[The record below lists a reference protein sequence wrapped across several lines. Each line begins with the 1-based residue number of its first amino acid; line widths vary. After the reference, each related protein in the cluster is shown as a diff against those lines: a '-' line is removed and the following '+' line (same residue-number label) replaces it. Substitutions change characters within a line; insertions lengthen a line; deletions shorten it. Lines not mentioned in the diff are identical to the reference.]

1 MPPMPALDFAATH
14 RNRDV
19 LLGVLKPRLPGSGM
33 VLEIGSGSG
42 QHHVYFG
49 AALPHL
55 NWQPTDIE
63 PDHLRSITAW
73 QDLQPSAGL
82 LPAKKLDLLK
92 PWPVQQADAVLCFNV
107 IHISPRACTP
117 ALFEGAGQV
126 LPKGGRLFTYGPYTF
141 GGLHTAQSNVRFQEL
156 LESMDPDF
164 GVRDA
169 DELAELALE
178 NGLSLVEKV
187 AMPANNFTLVF
198 EKTDA

>member
-1 MPPMPALDFAATH
+1 MPALDFAATH

-19 LLGVLKPRLPGSGM
+19 LLEVLTPRLPARGT

-55 NWQPTDIE
+55 NWQPTDLE
-63 PDHLRSITAW
+63 AEHLESITAW

-82 LPAKKLDLLK
+82 LPAKKLDLLQE
-92 PWPVQQADAVLCFNV
+92 WPVEQADAVLCFNV
-107 IHISPRACTP
+107 IHISPWACTP
-117 ALFEGAGQV
+117 ALFAGAGRV
-126 LPKGGRLFTYGPYTF
+126 LTQGGRLFTYGPYTF
-141 GGLHTAQSNVRFQEL
+141 GGEHTSTSNVRFEGWL
-156 LESMDPDF
+156 KSMDPDF

-169 DELAELALE
+169 DELAQIALD
-178 NGLSLVEKV
+178 NGLKLVEKV

-198 EKTDA
+198 EKA

>member
-1 MPPMPALDFAATH
+1 MPALDFAATH

-19 LLGVLKPRLPGSGM
+19 LLEVLTPRLPAAGT

-42 QHHVYFG
+42 QHHVHFG

-55 NWQPTDIE
+55 NWQPTDLD
-63 PDHLRSITAW
+63 PDHLESITAW

-82 LPAKKLDLLK
+82 LPVKRLDLLK
-92 PWPVQQADAVLCFNV
+92 PWPVERADAVLCFNV
-107 IHISPRACTP
+107 IHISPWACTP
-117 ALFEGAGQV
+117 ALFQGAAQV
-126 LPKGGRLFTYGPYTF
+126 LSKGGRLFTYGPYTF
-141 GGLHTAQSNVRFQEL
+141 GGQHTSESNVRFEGWL
-156 LESMDPDF
+156 KSMDPDF

-169 DELAELALE
+169 DTLAQLASD

-198 EKTDA
+198 ERG

>member
-1 MPPMPALDFAATH
+1 MPALDFAATH
-14 RNRDV
+14 RNREV
-19 LLGVLKPRLPGSGM
+19 LLEVLKSRLPASGV

-42 QHHVYFG
+42 QHHVHFG
-49 AALPHL
+49 TALPHL
-55 NWQPTDIE
+55 NWQPTDLD

-92 PWPVQQADAVLCFNV
+92 PWPVKHADAVLCFNV
-107 IHISPRACTP
+107 IHISPWACTA
-117 ALFEGAGQV
+117 ALFQGAGQV

-141 GGLHTAQSNVRFQEL
+141 GGVHTSQSNVRFQGL

-169 DELAELALE
+169 DELMKIALE
-178 NGLSLVEKV
+178 NGLALVEKV

-198 EKTDA
+198 EKTNS